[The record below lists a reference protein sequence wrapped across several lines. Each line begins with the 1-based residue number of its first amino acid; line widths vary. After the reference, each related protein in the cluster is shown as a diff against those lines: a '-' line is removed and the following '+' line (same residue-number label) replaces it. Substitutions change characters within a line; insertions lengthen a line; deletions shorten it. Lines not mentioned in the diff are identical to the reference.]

1 MQVTETL
8 AEGLKRQFKIVL
20 PATDID
26 SKVEGRLRQLSSSVR
41 IPGFRPGKVPIAM
54 MKQRYGQSVMGE
66 VLEEAVQDSSN
77 RALAD
82 RGLRPATQ
90 PKVQVTSFAEGSDLE
105 YTLAIELM
113 PEITPTDFAKLE
125 VDKPKA
131 DVGEEEVQKAL
142 DGLAARRQSSKPV
155 VEERPARAAD
165 ILVIDFLGRLGG
177 EEFAGGK
184 GEDHSLKLGSGSFI
198 PGFEDQLVGAK
209 AGETREVTVSFPA
222 EYHAADLAGKEAVF
236 TVTVKELREPEAATV
251 DEDFAK
257 QLGFEEL
264 QGLRDA
270 IKAQIEQEYSAAAR
284 LKVKRDLLDKLADS
298 HDFPVPETL
307 VEGEFEAIWK
317 QVEQAKEKGQLE
329 DEDKNKSDDELKAEY
344 RGIAERRV
352 RLGLLLAEVG
362 RTNNIKIS
370 DDEVRRALFDEARR
384 YPGQERQVLE
394 FYKKNPGAVESL
406 KAPIYEDK
414 VIDFILEMAK
424 VNERTVTP
432 EELLAEEA
440 ETPAGEGKKRKA

>member
-131 DVGEEEVQKAL
+131 DVGEEGVQKSFG
-142 DGLAARRQSSKPV
+142 GLAARRQSSKPV
-155 VEERPARAAD
+155 VEERPARADD

-370 DDEVRRALFDEARR
+370 DDEVRRALFEEARR

>member
-155 VEERPARAAD
+155 VEERPARADD

-370 DDEVRRALFDEARR
+370 DDEVRRALFEEARR

>member
-155 VEERPARAAD
+155 AEERPARADD

-370 DDEVRRALFDEARR
+370 DDEVRRALFEEARR

>member
-155 VEERPARAAD
+155 VEERPARADD

>member
-26 SKVEGRLRQLSSSVR
+26 SKVEGRLRQLSSTVR
-41 IPGFRPGKVPIAM
+41 IPGFRPGKVPLSM
-54 MKQRYGQSVMGE
+54 MKKRYGQSVMGE

-90 PKVQVTSFAEGSDLE
+90 PKVEVTSFSEGADLE

-113 PEITPTDFAKLE
+113 PEITPTDFAKIE
-125 VDKPKA
+125 VDRPKA
-131 DVGEEEVQKAL
+131 EVSEDEVQKAL
-142 DGLAARRQSSKPV
+142 ERLASRRQGSKPV
-155 VEERPARAAD
+155 AEERPAKTDD
-165 ILVIDFLGRLGG
+165 ILVIDFLGRLGE
-177 EEFAGGK
+177 EEFPGGK
-184 GEDHSLKLGSGSFI
+184 GEDYQLKLGSSTFI
-198 PGFEDQLVGAK
+198 PGFEDQLIGAK
-209 AGETREVTVSFPA
+209 AGEVREVKVTFPA
-222 EYHAADLAGKEAVF
+222 EYHAADLAGKEASF
-236 TVTVKELREPEAATV
+236 TVTVKELREPDETRV

-270 IKAQIEQEYSAAAR
+270 VKAQIEQEYGSASR
-284 LKVKRDLLDKLADS
+284 LKVKRALLDKLADA

-307 VEGEFEAIWK
+307 VEGEFDAIWK
-317 QVEQAKEKGQLE
+317 QVEAAKEKGQLE
-329 DEDKNKSDDELKAEY
+329 EEDKDKSDDELKAEY

-370 DDEVRRALFDEARR
+370 DDEVRRALFEEARR

-424 VNERTVTP
+424 VNERTVSP

>member
-155 VEERPARAAD
+155 VEERPARADD

-236 TVTVKELREPEAATV
+236 TVTVKELREPEAAKV

>member
-155 VEERPARAAD
+155 VEERPARADD

-362 RTNNIKIS
+362 RTNNITIS

>member
-26 SKVEGRLRQLSSSVR
+26 TTVEGRLRQLSSSVR

-113 PEITPTDFAKLE
+113 PEITPTDFAKIE

-131 DVGEEEVQKAL
+131 DVGDEAVQKAL
-142 DGLAARRQSSKPV
+142 DALAARRQGSKPV
-155 VEERPARAAD
+155 TEERPARADD
-165 ILVIDFLGRLGG
+165 ILVIDFIGRLGG

-184 GEDHSLKLGSGSFI
+184 GEDYSLKLGSGTFI
-198 PGFEDQLVGAK
+198 PGFEDQLIGAK
-209 AGETREVTVSFPA
+209 AGEVREVTVSFPA
-222 EYHAADLAGKEAVF
+222 DYQAADLAGKEAVF
-236 TVTVKELREPEAATV
+236 TVTVKELREPEATKV

-270 IKAQIEQEYSAAAR
+270 IKSQIEQEYGAAAR

-329 DEDKNKSDDELKAEY
+329 DEDKEKSEEELKTEY
-344 RGIAERRV
+344 RSIAERRV

-370 DDEVRRALFDEARR
+370 DDEVRRALFEEARR

>member
-26 SKVEGRLRQLSSSVR
+26 SKVEGRLRQLSSTVR
-41 IPGFRPGKVPIAM
+41 IPGFRPGKVPLSM
-54 MKQRYGQSVMGE
+54 MKKRYGQSVMGE

-90 PKVQVTSFAEGSDLE
+90 PKVEVTSFAEGSDLE

-113 PEITPTDFAKLE
+113 PEITPTDFAKIE

-131 DVGEEEVQKAL
+131 EVSDDEVQKAL
-142 DGLAARRQSSKPV
+142 DRLAARRENSKPV
-155 VEERPARAAD
+155 TEERPARSGD
-165 ILVIDFLGRLGG
+165 ILVIDFVGRIGG

-184 GEDHSLKLGSGSFI
+184 GEGYSLKLGSATFI
-198 PGFEDQLVGAK
+198 PGFEDQLIGAK
-209 AGETREVTVSFPA
+209 PGETRDVTVNFPA
-222 EYHAADLAGKEAVF
+222 DYGAEDLAGKEAVF
-236 TVTVKELREPEAATV
+236 AVEVKEMREPEETRIN
-251 DEDFAK
+251 EEFAK

-270 IKAQIEQEYSAAAR
+270 VKSQIEQEYGAASR
-284 LKVKRDLLDKLADS
+284 LKVKRALLDKLADS
-298 HDFPVPETL
+298 HDFAVPETL
-307 VEGEFEAIWK
+307 VEGEFDAIWK
-317 QVEQAKEKGQLE
+317 QVAQAKEEGKLE
-329 DEDKNKSDDELKAEY
+329 DEDKDKSEEELKTEY

-362 RTNNIKIS
+362 RTNNIKIN
-370 DDEVRRALFDEARR
+370 DDEVRRALFEEARR

-424 VNERTVTP
+424 VNERTVSP

-440 ETPAGEGKKRKA
+440 ETPAGDGKKRKA